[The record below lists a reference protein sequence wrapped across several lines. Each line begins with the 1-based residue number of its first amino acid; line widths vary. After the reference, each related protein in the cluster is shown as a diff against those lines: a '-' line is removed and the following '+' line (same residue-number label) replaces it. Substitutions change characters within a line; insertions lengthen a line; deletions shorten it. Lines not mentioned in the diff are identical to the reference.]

1 MLNGCTIYASSR
13 TQKVVSL
20 FSAEAELHS
29 LVSSAADGIYMK
41 GCLEFLLNATVDHVA
56 YVDNAAA
63 RQLANKRGVGKI
75 RHLSGQL
82 LWIQN
87 KTNDGSLSGVQV
99 PTLVNVSDI
108 ETKPLTGARKRALLS
123 MIGMVESESNRPV
136 GENEYQEMME
146 KRDASSKVK
155 GLSKAL
161 MSILAAGRLDGVQG
175 FTEDENGVCYE
186 KDFKEILVYKET
198 FGLEHSWTLTLCSSM
213 CIVLAIIAVIAGFAW
228 AWVQVKRYGNKR
240 LMEEIDTLTTIEVE
254 MRGTLMA
261 RIASLEEANVNAAP
275 WRENIEAMARRMD
288 TYTDV
293 LWEGL
298 VENGGCL
305 LREREDMIRQT
316 RWTELELI
324 ESSNLQEWRRR
335 TADRIAT
342 PRNNGEQQG
351 DEVEQEHGEEQ
362 EEDSATYGAPRSE
375 DEPEP
380 THVHT
385 EEEMSEPECEDVLAG
400 LTENDRIEM
409 DLTDWA
415 RRMQIVANY
424 HEDRSREAE
433 IQGDQEAMFDSQD
446 ELDHVYMLMDQLPTV
461 RQM

>member
-1 MLNGCTIYASSR
+1 MVWETYSDSDWSGNKVHRRSTSAGVHVLNGCTIYASSR

-20 FSAEAELHS
+20 SSAEAELHS

-63 RQLANKRGVGKI
+63 KQLANKRGVGKI
-75 RHLSGQL
+75 RHLSGKL

-87 KTNDGSLSGVQV
+87 KTNDGSLSVVQV

-108 ETKPLTGARKRALLS
+108 ETKPLTGARTRALLS

-136 GENEYQEMME
+136 GENEYQDMME
-146 KRDASSKVK
+146 KKDASSKVK

-161 MSILAAGRLDGVQG
+161 LGILAAGSMDGVQG
-175 FTEDENGVCYE
+175 STENEVCYE
-186 KDFKEILVYKET
+186 EDFKEALVYKET
-198 FGLEHSWTLTLCSSM
+198 FGLEHSWTLTFWSSM

-228 AWVQVKRYGNKR
+228 AWVQVKLYVNKK
-240 LMEEIDTLTTIEVE
+240 LKEQTDNLV
-254 MRGTLMA
+254 
-261 RIASLEEANVNAAP
+261 VNAVP
-275 WRENIEAMARRMD
+275 WRTNIEAMARRMD

-324 ESSNLQEWRRR
+324 ESSNLAAWRRR
-335 TADRIAT
+335 TADRFAT
-342 PRNNGEQQG
+342 PRGNREQPEDG
-351 DEVEQEHGEEQ
+351 REGEE
-362 EEDSATYGAPRSE
+362 SSTYGAPASE
-375 DEPEP
+375 EEPEP

-385 EEEMSEPECEDVLAG
+385 EDEMTEPEGEDPLAG
-400 LTENDRIEM
+400 LTAENVQNM
-409 DLTDWA
+409 DAEGWL
-415 RRMQIVANY
+415 RRMQIVADH
-424 HEDRSREAE
+424 HEERLRHAE
-433 IQGDQEAMFDSQD
+433 IMGDQEAMWSIQEQLD
-446 ELDHVYMLMDQLPTV
+446 EVYLLMDQLP
-461 RQM
+461 RP

>member
-13 TQKVVSL
+13 TQKVASL
-20 FSAEAELHS
+20 SSAEAELHS

-56 YVDNAAA
+56 Y
-63 RQLANKRGVGKI
+63 LANRRGVGKI

-108 ETKPLTGARKRALLS
+108 ETKPLTGARTRALLS

-136 GENEYQEMME
+136 GKNEYQEMME

-175 FTEDENGVCYE
+175 FIEDENGVCYE

-198 FGLEHSWTLTLCSSM
+198 FGLEHSWTLTL
-213 CIVLAIIAVIAGFAW
+213 W
-228 AWVQVKRYGNKR
+228 
-240 LMEEIDTLTTIEVE
+240 
-254 MRGTLMA
+254 MA

-288 TYTDV
+288 TYADV

-316 RWTELELI
+316 RWTEL
-324 ESSNLQEWRRR
+324 
-335 TADRIAT
+335 
-342 PRNNGEQQG
+342 
-351 DEVEQEHGEEQ
+351 
-362 EEDSATYGAPRSE
+362 
-375 DEPEP
+375 
-380 THVHT
+380 
-385 EEEMSEPECEDVLAG
+385 
-400 LTENDRIEM
+400 
-409 DLTDWA
+409 DW
-415 RRMQIVANY
+415 N
-424 HEDRSREAE
+424 
-433 IQGDQEAMFDSQD
+433 
-446 ELDHVYMLMDQLPTV
+446 
-461 RQM
+461 